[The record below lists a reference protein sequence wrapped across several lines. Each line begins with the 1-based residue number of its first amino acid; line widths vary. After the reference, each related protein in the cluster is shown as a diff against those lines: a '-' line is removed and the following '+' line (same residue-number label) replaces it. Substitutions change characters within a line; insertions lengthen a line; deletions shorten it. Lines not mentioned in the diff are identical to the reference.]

1 MSRVER
7 HAAEEAA
14 LNNKEEKEEKVSEPK
29 KKKKKGKPT
38 PLGRFLNF
46 LGSFIMLAV
55 ILMCLALAA
64 PRLAGIKSFVVIS
77 GSMEP
82 AIPVGS
88 MVYSKE
94 VDPKTLETGDVIIFY
109 SGNPVQGDAGTG
121 DVIPVTHRVVLNDTT
136 AGEITTKGDANE
148 QNDISKVTYL
158 NVEGK
163 VIFHIP
169 KLGFLAAP
177 LSSVKGKIAVALII
191 LAGYLLTEVGSSIR
205 KRS

>member
-14 LNNKEEKEEKVSEPK
+14 LSNKEEKVSEPKK

-46 LGSFIMLAV
+46 
-55 ILMCLALAA
+55 ILLCLALAA
-64 PRLAGIKSFVVIS
+64 PRLAGIKTFVVIS

-94 VDPKTLETGDVIIFY
+94 ADPKTLETGDVIVFY
-109 SGNPVQGDAGTG
+109 SSNAPQGGTG
-121 DVIPVTHRVVLNDTT
+121 AGEVIPVTHRVVLNDTI

-169 KLGFLAAP
+169 QLGYLAAP
-177 LSSVKGKIAVALII
+177 LSSMTGKIALALII
-191 LAGYLLTEVGSSIR
+191 LAGYILTEVGSSLR

>member
-1 MSRVER
+1 MSRAER
-7 HAAEEAA
+7 HAAEEAVS
-14 LNNKEEKEEKVSEPK
+14 NNKEEKAAET
-29 KKKKKGKPT
+29 KKKKGKPT
-38 PLGRFLNF
+38 LLGRFLNF

-64 PRLAGIKSFVVIS
+64 PRLAGIKNFVVIS

-94 VDPKTLETGDVIIFY
+94 VDPKTLETGDVIVFY
-109 SGNPVQGDAGTG
+109 SGNPVQGDAGAG
-121 DVIPVTHRVVLNDTT
+121 DMIPVTHRVVLNDTT

>member
-14 LNNKEEKEEKVSEPK
+14 LSNTEEKVSEPK

-38 PLGRFLNF
+38 PLGRFLNL
-46 LGSFIMLAV
+46 LGSLIMLAV
-55 ILMCLALAA
+55 ILLCLALAA
-64 PRLAGIKSFVVIS
+64 PRLAGIKTFVVIS

-94 VDPKTLETGDVIIFY
+94 VDPKTLETGDVIVFY
-109 SGNPVQGDAGTG
+109 SSNDVQGGAGAG

-136 AGEITTKGDANE
+136 NGEITTKGDANE
-148 QNDISKVTYL
+148 KNDISKVAYL

-169 KLGFLAAP
+169 QLGYMAAP
-177 LSSVKGKIAVALII
+177 LASVTGKIALALII
-191 LAGYLLTEVGSSIR
+191 LAGYLLTEVGSSLR

>member
-14 LNNKEEKEEKVSEPK
+14 LSNTEEKVSEPK

-38 PLGRFLNF
+38 PLGRFLNL

-55 ILMCLALAA
+55 ILLCLALAA
-64 PRLAGIKSFVVIS
+64 PRLAGIKTFVVIS

-88 MVYSKE
+88 MVYSKA
-94 VDPKTLETGDVIIFY
+94 VDPKTLETGDVIVFY
-109 SGNPVQGDAGTG
+109 SSNAPQGGGTG
-121 DVIPVTHRVVLNDTT
+121 EVIPVTHRVVLNDTT
-136 AGEITTKGDANE
+136 NGEITTKGDANE
-148 QNDISKVTYL
+148 KNDISKVTYL

-169 KLGFLAAP
+169 QLGYVAAP
-177 LSSVKGKIAVALII
+177 MSSLMGKIALALII
-191 LAGYLLTEVGSSIR
+191 LAGYILTEVGSSLR

>member
-14 LNNKEEKEEKVSEPK
+14 LSNTEEKVSEPK

-38 PLGRFLNF
+38 PLGRFLNL

-55 ILMCLALAA
+55 ILLCLALAA
-64 PRLAGIKSFVVIS
+64 PRLAGIKTFVVIS

-94 VDPKTLETGDVIIFY
+94 VDPKTLETGDVIVFY
-109 SGNPVQGDAGTG
+109 SSNDVQGGAGAG

-136 AGEITTKGDANE
+136 NGEITTKGDANE
-148 QNDISKVTYL
+148 KNDISKVAYL

-169 KLGFLAAP
+169 QLGYMAAP
-177 LSSVKGKIAVALII
+177 LASVTGKIALALII
-191 LAGYLLTEVGSSIR
+191 LAGYILTEVGSSLR

>member
-14 LNNKEEKEEKVSEPK
+14 LSNTEEKVSEPK

-38 PLGRFLNF
+38 PLGRFLNL

-55 ILMCLALAA
+55 ILLCLALAA
-64 PRLAGIKSFVVIS
+64 PRLAGIKTFVVIS

-88 MVYSKE
+88 MVYSKA
-94 VDPKTLETGDVIIFY
+94 VDPKTLETGDVIVFY
-109 SGNPVQGDAGTG
+109 SSNAPQGGGTG
-121 DVIPVTHRVVLNDTT
+121 EVIPVTHRVVLNDTT
-136 AGEITTKGDANE
+136 NGEITTKGDANE
-148 QNDISKVTYL
+148 KNDISKVTYL

-169 KLGFLAAP
+169 QMGYLAAP
-177 LSSVKGKIAVALII
+177 LSSLKGKIALALII
-191 LAGYLLTEVGSSIR
+191 LAGYILTEVGSSLR

>member
-14 LNNKEEKEEKVSEPK
+14 LSNTEEKVSEPK

-38 PLGRFLNF
+38 PLGRFLNL

-55 ILMCLALAA
+55 ILLCLALAA
-64 PRLAGIKSFVVIS
+64 PRLAGIKTFVVIS

-94 VDPKTLETGDVIIFY
+94 VDPKTLETGDVIVFY
-109 SGNPVQGDAGTG
+109 SSNDVQGGAGAG

-136 AGEITTKGDANE
+136 NGEITTKGDANE
-148 QNDISKVTYL
+148 KNDISKVAYL

-169 KLGFLAAP
+169 QMGYLAAP
-177 LSSVKGKIAVALII
+177 LSSLKGKIALALII
-191 LAGYLLTEVGSSIR
+191 LAGYILTEVGSSLR